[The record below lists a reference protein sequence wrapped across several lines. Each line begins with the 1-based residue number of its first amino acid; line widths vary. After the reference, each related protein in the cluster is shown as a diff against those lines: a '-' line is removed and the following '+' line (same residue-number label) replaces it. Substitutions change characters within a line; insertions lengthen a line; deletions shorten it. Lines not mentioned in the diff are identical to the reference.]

1 MKSHWSFGH
10 SDRRILNPS
19 FSEGFPQRCQ
29 VPFSS
34 TSREE
39 KDTSGSY
46 SVDPSIVGYELKAR
60 KQTGMVR
67 QEPRKVQ
74 EGRFKNGAT

>member
-1 MKSHWSFGH
+1 M
-10 SDRRILNPS
+10 
-19 FSEGFPQRCQ
+19 
-29 VPFSS
+29 PFSS

-39 KDTSGSY
+39 KDTSGSFP
-46 SVDPSIVGYELKAR
+46 VDQSIVGYELKAR